1 MNNLKSLE
9 VHEYSLIMKVLQVS
23 PYFPPHMGG
32 VEYHVKGLADG
43 LAGRGYSVRVASSC
57 GTWEKNFTRIPSID
71 LLYAPLPLHLPKVA
85 ADIYHS
91 HIPSPFFA
99 FMLRKK
105 SPHVV
110 TYHND
115 VVVPTRL
122 NGYRLP
128 PLFGKSLE
136 WVNRRLVKPILD
148 EAEIVVATTKSYAE
162 TSPVLQD
169 YLHKVRIVPNAV
181 DCSLFPSD
189 RPKKGYVLYV
199 GRLVNYKG
207 VESLLVA
214 MSIVQKSAKLGLVLA
229 GDGYDRSRLQNMAI
243 RLGVK
248 AVFTGRLKRSRLIDL
263 MSRAEML
270 VLPTTSRLEAF
281 GIVLLEAM
289 ACEVPVLAFD
299 TPGVNEVACQ
309 GGRVFTSTG
318 DLAESILELHES
330 EPLRQSLGR
339 RGRQAVQEKYS
350 WKSVLD
356 KIESVYEEVA

>member
-1 MNNLKSLE
+1 
-9 VHEYSLIMKVLQVS
+9 MKILQVS

-43 LAGRGYSVRVASSC
+43 LVGRGHSVRVASSC
-57 GTWEKNFTRIPSID
+57 GSWEKNFTRIPSID
-71 LLYAPLPLHLPKVA
+71 LLYAPLPLHLPKIA

-91 HIPSPFFA
+91 HIPSPLFA
-99 FMLRKK
+99 FMLRKS

-115 VVVPTRL
+115 VVVPSRL

-128 PLFGKSLE
+128 LRFGKSLE

-148 EAEIVVATTKSYAE
+148 DAEIVVATTRSYAE

-181 DCSLFPSD
+181 DCAIFPHD
-189 RPKKGYVLYV
+189 KPKEGYVLYV

-207 VESLLVA
+207 IESLLEA

-229 GDGYDRSRLQNMAI
+229 GDGYDRSRLQNMALH
-243 RLGVK
+243 LGVK
-248 AVFTGRLKRSRLIDL
+248 AVFTGRLKRSGLIDL

-299 TPGVNEVACQ
+299 TPGVNEVALQ
-309 GGRVFTSTG
+309 GGRIFTSTV
-318 DLAESILELHES
+318 DLAKSILELHDS
-330 EPLRQSLGR
+330 EPLRRSLGR
-339 RGRQAVQEKYS
+339 RGREAVQEKYS
-350 WKSVLD
+350 WKSALD
-356 KIESVYEEVA
+356 KIEAVYEEVA